1 MFIRGAR
8 LSVRRH
14 KRQGATTDL
23 AKKTTQK
30 NGEFRAFDL
39 VHLGKNGFFHG
50 KYRVS
55 DFG

>member
-8 LSVRRH
+8 LSVTRH

-23 AKKTTQK
+23 AKKTSQK